1 MSVKVCREREC
12 DVRSS
17 KRQRSSDEEVSSFGD
32 VSRITALLTPAQVGR
47 RFTIMYSTFE
57 DKIEGWQ
64 CGAILRAVH
73 LSTNGQP
80 EFSFIYESTNSDGLS
95 LLSNRIV
102 APDSHYW
109 LFPFEGPNP
118 EVPRYRIPVC
128 EDVKTML
135 VALGNQYLGDF
146 GDYEAVRQ
154 HLGADKVGT
163 QFVVLHRNYSGW
175 AAYEAVFKGVV
186 EGLVPQFEF
195 EYDNSGAGPYV
206 STDDSQL
213 PDSQLPRTR
222 LGAHLNYFLFS
233 N

>member
-1 MSVKVCREREC
+1 MSVEVCREC
-12 DVRSS
+12 DVRSPQ
-17 KRQRSSDEEVSSFGD
+17 RQHTPPLEAVNFGD
-32 VSRITALLTPAQVGR
+32 VDRITAVLTPAQVGR
-47 RFTIMYSTFE
+47 RFTVMYASSE
-57 DKIEGWQ
+57 DKVEGWQ
-64 CGAILRAVH
+64 CGAILRSVH
-73 LSTNGQP
+73 LNINGQP
-80 EFSFIYESTNSDGLS
+80 EFSFIYESSNSSGFCV
-95 LLSNRIV
+95 LSNKIV

-109 LFPFEGPNP
+109 LFPFDSYQQ
-118 EVPRYRIPVC
+118 VPPHRFPVS

-135 VALGNQYLGDF
+135 VALGNEYLGDF
-146 GDYEAVRQ
+146 GDYDQIRQ

-175 AAYEAVFKGVV
+175 AAYEAVFKGIV

-213 PDSQLPRTR
+213 PDSQLPRTH
-222 LGAHLNYFLFS
+222 LGAHLHYYLFS